1 MNKFVEQK
9 MKKLLLKPPAYDDLL
24 RLLVA
29 WRVWLVGAVVGA
41 FLATIVYLVSPPTYR
56 AQATVLVDQNVE
68 KVIPA
73 VETDLQRFNYLQEET
88 KKLYDLAWSDQTL
101 TLLGVQTGL
110 SIAELRDGRLQL
122 TQPGEGGWHFL
133 ADARTPAAASELAS
147 AWASAF
153 VEEVNTRPAG
163 ISTILEINFTQK
175 QDLPIFRT
183 VSMGAYIF
191 GGSLIGATLLALAL
205 LIFNGEKA

>member
-1 MNKFVEQK
+1 MNQFVEQK

-29 WRVWLVGAVVGA
+29 WRVWLIGAVVGA
-41 FLATIVYLVSPPTYR
+41 ILATIVYLVSPPPYR

-73 VETDLQRFNYLQEET
+73 EETDLQRFNYLQEET
-88 KKLYDLAWSDQTL
+88 NKLFDVAWSDQTL
-101 TLLGVQTGL
+101 KLLSAHTGMTLT
-110 SIAELRDGRLQL
+110 ELRDGRLQL
-122 TQPGEGGWHFL
+122 TQPGQGGWHFL
-133 ADARTPAAASELAS
+133 ANASTSGAASELAS

-153 VEEVNTRPAG
+153 VEEVNTKPAG
-163 ISTILEINFTQK
+163 ISKILEINFTQK

-183 VSMGAYIF
+183 VSMGAYVF
-191 GGSLIGATLLALAL
+191 GGSLIGAALLALVL
-205 LIFNGEKA
+205 LFFHEEKA